1 MVADPVVFFFFFAP
15 GGTRFKRKNFLAGL
29 MGYFR
34 PTFSSSFTF
43 PQASKI
49 SIRVSPRE
57 PLLATVERPKFTWFG
72 HVTRHATLSKTILQ
86 GSLEDGRRRGRQRKC
101 WMDNTKEWVFL
112 PMQDLLTMACCRKD
126 LKKISPESS
135 LGSPPPP
142 RTNPSLLYRD
152 PIGHRTELNLTL
164 IACVNRLLPYT
175 RHSRNN

>member
-1 MVADPVVFFFFFAP
+1 MVFFFFFFAP
-15 GGTRFKRKNFLAGL
+15 GRTRFKRKNFLAGL

-86 GSLEDGRRRGRQRKC
+86 GSLEDGRRLGRQSKRL
-101 WMDNTKEWVFL
+101 MDNIKERTYLPMPELLTRASCRKEWKRISAETSL
-112 PMQDLLTMACCRKD
+112 
-126 LKKISPESS
+126 ISPLTTQSVQ
-135 LGSPPPP
+135 
-142 RTNPSLLYRD
+142 R
-152 PIGHRTELNLTL
+152 LN
-164 IACVNRLLPYT
+164 
-175 RHSRNN
+175 